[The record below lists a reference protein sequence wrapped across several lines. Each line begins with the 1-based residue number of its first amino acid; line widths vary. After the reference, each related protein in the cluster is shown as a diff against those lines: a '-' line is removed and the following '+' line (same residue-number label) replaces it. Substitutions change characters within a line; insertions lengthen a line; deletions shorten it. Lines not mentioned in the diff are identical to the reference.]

1 MERSQRRPLGL
12 SYLAI
17 LLLAFNIILPTQAL
31 YFYIDG
37 AAGGKC
43 FYEELPK
50 DTLVVGEHCLPKN
63 PQIKLSTSTTS
74 LAPGIYILTP
84 PPRPLHRL
92 PTGSPNPSL
101 HYQPRPQHPSNR

>member
-1 MERSQRRPLGL
+1 METSQRRPLGL

-17 LLLAFNIILPTQAL
+17 LLLAFNIVLPTQAL

-50 DTLVVGEHCLPKN
+50 DTLVVGEHCLRKPPKSSFLQASVRS
-63 PQIKLSTSTTS
+63 PLLS
-74 LAPGIYILTP
+74 IY
-84 PPRPLHRL
+84 
-92 PTGSPNPSL
+92 
-101 HYQPRPQHPSNR
+101 